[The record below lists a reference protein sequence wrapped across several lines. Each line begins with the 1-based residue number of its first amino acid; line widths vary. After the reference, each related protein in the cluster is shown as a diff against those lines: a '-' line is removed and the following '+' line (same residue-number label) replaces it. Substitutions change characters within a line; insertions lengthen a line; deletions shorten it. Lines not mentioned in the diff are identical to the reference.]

1 MSGQNPMASCWS
13 RGGRRQQAR
22 AAQKRV
28 EASSR
33 LVRSSPGFQWSAREA
48 EGLSELSFLR
58 ISALRDRKTDI
69 EILVAYFM
77 ECMQRETGMA
87 HTLSDEAL
95 DLMIQYDWPGNKREL
110 ENAIRRASPSLLVP
124 FCKWQTCHRKCR
136 AFEPAVRMPDSP
148 QIRQRR
154 PGPMISRQW
163 RSLH

>member
-87 HTLSDEAL
+87 HTLSDEGPRPDDPVRLAG
-95 DLMIQYDWPGNKREL
+95 QQAGTRE
-110 ENAIRRASPSLLVP
+110 R
-124 FCKWQTCHRKCR
+124 
-136 AFEPAVRMPDSP
+136 D
-148 QIRQRR
+148 QRR
-154 PGPMISRQW
+154 SRLLFW
-163 RSLH
+163 FRPVSGRLATGSAELSSWL

>member
-1 MSGQNPMASCWS
+1 MYGQIPMASCWP
-13 RGGRRQQAR
+13 RGSRRQQAR

-87 HTLSDEAL
+87 HTLSDEAPRPDDPVRL
-95 DLMIQYDWPGNKREL
+95 AGQQAGTRE
-110 ENAIRRASPSLLVP
+110 RDPTRSRLL
-124 FCKWQTCHRKCR
+124 
-136 AFEPAVRMPDSP
+136 
-148 QIRQRR
+148 
-154 PGPMISRQW
+154 
-163 RSLH
+163 